1 MADDE
6 KHSPPMP
13 MDPAQR
19 VAHWDRQWHQRWSKA
34 APVGFEARIDPNSS
48 GAHAQEFLL
57 RQRTPQ
63 GERDRMNRIMQEFSR
78 GFEQLYGLG
87 PAVTVFGSSRF
98 QQGTEYYALG
108 VELGRKLAQAGFVV
122 MTGGGPGLMEAANR
136 GAREA
141 GGPSIGCNIALPT
154 EPEPNDYL
162 DKVVTFNH
170 FFTSKV
176 MLVKYSCGFV
186 CLPGGLGTLDGLFE
200 AAMLIRS
207 GKIGPFPLVLL
218 GQRFWGSLREFI
230 FHLLEEGAI
239 GPDDLGFAIITNSVD
254 QAVDLILRGLPEHVK
269 GLLKPPQEP
278 QE

>member
-1 MADDE
+1 MADDN
-6 KHSPPMP
+6 SRNQPTP

-19 VAHWDRQWHQRWSKA
+19 VAHWDRQWHERWSKA
-34 APVGFEARIDPNSS
+34 TPVGFEARIDPTSS
-48 GAHAQEFLL
+48 GEHAQEFLL

-63 GERDRMNRIMQEFSR
+63 GERDRMNRIMAEFGR

-98 QQGTEYYALG
+98 QEGTEYYALG

-141 GGPSIGCNIALPT
+141 GGPSIGCNIELPT

-186 CLPGGLGTLDGLFE
+186 CLPGGFGTLDGLFE

-230 FHLLEEGAI
+230 FELLEEGAI
-239 GPDDLGFAIITNSVD
+239 GHDDLGFAIITDSTD
-254 QAVDLILRGLPEHVK
+254 EAVDLILRGLPEHVTD
-269 GLLKPPQEP
+269 LLRPLRDPQP
-278 QE
+278 

>member
-1 MADDE
+1 MAKD
-6 KHSPPMP
+6 HTVSQSTP

-19 VAHWDRQWHQRWSKA
+19 VAQWDRQWHEHWSKA
-34 APVGFEARIDPNSS
+34 APVGFEARLDPTSS
-48 GAHAQEFLL
+48 GERSQEFLL

-63 GERDRMNRIMQEFSR
+63 GERDRMTRIMAEFGR

-98 QQGTEYYALG
+98 QEGTAYYDLG
-108 VELGRKLAQAGFVV
+108 VELGRALARAGFAV

-141 GGPSIGCNIALPT
+141 GGPSIGCNLALPD
-154 EPEPNDYL
+154 EPEPNPYL

-186 CLPGGLGTLDGLFE
+186 CLPGGFGTLDGLFE

-207 GKIGPFPLVLL
+207 RKIGPFPLVLI
-218 GQRFWGSLREFI
+218 GRQFWGRLREFV
-230 FHLLEEGAI
+230 FHLLDEGAI
-239 GPDDLGFAIITNSVD
+239 AHDDLGFAIITDSVD
-254 QAVDLILRGLPEHVK
+254 EAVDLILRGLPDHVK
-269 GLLKPPQEP
+269 NLLKPLRE
-278 QE
+278 E